1 VHGDGGAAADGR
13 GRGNGAPGRALV
25 VGTGLIGGSLGLALR
40 ARGWHVRGWD
50 ADPDR
55 TREAVESGALDE
67 PGDDPRADVAFVATA
82 PSAVAAVARRLLDD
96 PRRAR
101 PIVVTDVAGVKA
113 SVVAAVGH
121 PRFVGGHPMAG
132 SEQVGLGGADPD
144 LFAGAL
150 WVLSPVAGSVAGEPV
165 TATDLEA
172 FSLVRGIVSSLGA
185 DVVAL
190 APEDHDRLVAVVSH
204 VPHLVAATLMNAA
217 AEGAEQDAVLLRLAA
232 GGFRDMTRVAAGHPG
247 IWPDLCAD
255 NADAIVHSL
264 DRLISDL
271 ASLRDRVGAG
281 DRRGLLEMLE
291 RASAA
296 RRHLPARGARPE
308 RLTEVRVPV
317 PDREGVLAEIT
328 GAASDLGVN
337 IYDIEIAHSPEGPR
351 GLLVL
356 VVEGRDAPG
365 LREQLRRR
373 GHRSTVQDLS

>member
-1 VHGDGGAAADGR
+1 M
-13 GRGNGAPGRALV
+13 

-40 ARGWHVRGWD
+40 ARGWHVSGWD
-50 ADPDR
+50 ADPGR
-55 TREAVESGALDE
+55 TLEAVASGALDE
-67 PGDDPRADVAFVATA
+67 AGDDPRAEVAFVATP
-82 PSAVAAVARRLLDD
+82 PSAVAPVARRLLGDA
-96 PRRAR
+96 RRER
-101 PIVVTDVAGVKA
+101 PVVVTDVAGVKG
-113 SVVAAVGH
+113 SVVAAVAH

-144 LFAGAL
+144 LFNGAL
-150 WVLSPVAGSVAGEPV
+150 WVLSPVAVAVGGAGTPAA
-165 TATDLEA
+165 ATDLEA
-172 FSLVRGIVSSLGA
+172 FSLVRGVVSSLGA

-190 APEDHDRLVAVVSH
+190 APEDHDRLVAIVSH

-247 IWPDLCAD
+247 IWPDVCSD
-255 NADAIVHSL
+255 NAEAIVRSL
-264 DRLISDL
+264 DRVISDL
-271 ASLRDRVGAG
+271 SSLRDRVGAG
-281 DRRGLLEMLE
+281 DRAGLLQMLE

-351 GLLVL
+351 GVLVL
-356 VVEGRDAPG
+356 VVEGSDAPA
-365 LREQLRRR
+365 LREQMRRR
-373 GHRSTVQDLS
+373 GHRSTAQDLS